1 MSIYGL
7 LIVAVMTVMAIAL
20 VIATLANA
28 FNKFENRCRHTN
40 KFYDGDKHAIVCE
53 DCGHIIVSFSA
64 KESQDL
70 LLRDLYVWEIVA
82 VVYIAI
88 ATLVQSKP
96 SAIIK

>member
-7 LIVAVMTVMAIAL
+7 LIIAVTVVMLTAL
-20 VIATLANA
+20 VLAALANV

-53 DCGHIIVSFSA
+53 DCGHIVVSFSV

-70 LLRDLYVWEIVA
+70 LLGDLYV
-82 VVYIAI
+82 
-88 ATLVQSKP
+88 
-96 SAIIK
+96 